1 MLVNGSKRLYTVVK
15 SFSVSSESG
24 YWTSASREGV
34 SNVFNW
40 GDSGLT
46 IDGSESEYFFKGQPD
61 FAGGTENCLHLR
73 FSDKEGVYLLNDN
86 ECYNEM
92 KVLCETL

>member
-24 YWTSASREGV
+24 YFWTSASREGV

-40 GDSGLT
+40 GDSGWT
-46 IDGSESEYFFKGQPD
+46 IDGSESEYFLKANLILLG
-61 FAGGTENCLHLR
+61 ELR
-73 FSDKEGVYLLNDN
+73 TV
-86 ECYNEM
+86 CI
-92 KVLCETL
+92 